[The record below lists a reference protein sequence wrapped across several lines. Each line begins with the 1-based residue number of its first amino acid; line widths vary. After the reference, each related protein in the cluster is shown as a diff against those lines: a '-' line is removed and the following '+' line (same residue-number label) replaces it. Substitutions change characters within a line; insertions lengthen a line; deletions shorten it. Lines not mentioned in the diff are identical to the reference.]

1 MPSIFETDARKEGR
15 KSESTLKSE
24 LEEYDPEDPEFD
36 PSDEPPKKSR
46 KIKNVPKGKLEKHM
60 EAQPDDGGKVK
71 GKEVAR
77 YSVCLNLHHKF
88 RFMILYKRRH

>member
-36 PSDEPPKKSR
+36 PSDEPPRKAGKSR
-46 KIKNVPKGKLEKHM
+46 MFPRASWRNTWKRNRMTAAKS
-60 EAQPDDGGKVK
+60 KVK
-71 GKEVAR
+71 RWRDTV
-77 YSVCLNLHHKF
+77 SV
-88 RFMILYKRRH
+88 